1 MCRRGSGRRCR
12 LTRRPPQWTA
22 IIWHRQT
29 HRSRAAMGKGRHS
42 RLPAA
47 RIAPLHASPGAHGAA
62 ARTARSAQTGRP
74 VGVEAVAPDR
84 ARTSQLSP
92 LSPVDRIGRQD
103 EDMTFKYTEGRKG
116 TPSNR
121 QYPVKLSRC
130 AEEAADPSRSRGHR
144 PPPPCAGIDSD
155 QCWCPKLK

>member
-1 MCRRGSGRRCR
+1 VTNEEKP
-12 LTRRPPQWTA
+12 LTRWT
-22 IIWHRQT
+22 IPYTSIT
-29 HRSRAAMGKGRHS
+29 IEKVKDGPRASEFLITAETVDK
-42 RLPAA
+42 
-47 RIAPLHASPGAHGAA
+47 LHASPGAHGAA
-62 ARTARSAQTGRP
+62 AGTARSAQTGRP